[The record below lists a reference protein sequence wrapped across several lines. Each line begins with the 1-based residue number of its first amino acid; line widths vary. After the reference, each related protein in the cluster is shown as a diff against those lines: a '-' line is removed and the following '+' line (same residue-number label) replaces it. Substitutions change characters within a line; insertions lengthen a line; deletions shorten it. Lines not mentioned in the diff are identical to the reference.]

1 MVSAMPPPLLASA
14 SLATQVLTV
23 PSPQACA
30 TPLQQPL
37 TAVQLAATLHRS
49 AAAQALSTA
58 MAHAAALVS
67 VVLQGLLVMP

>member
-14 SLATQVLTV
+14 SLATQVPTA

-58 MAHAAALVS
+58 MAHAAPLVS
-67 VVLQGLLVMP
+67 VMLQGLLIMP